1 MNKLKEVLGSQNFL
15 TSVFSLVLLAIT
27 ANGIELNASPEELS
41 DLFYGKNIGQIGSI
55 LLIQFFTPLMK
66 IGRTIVKGD
75 FSFAFTKSA
84 NFTTNVLT
92 LVALLLGAFFDEQM
106 VSIIVAFIVQG
117 LNLIIHLM
125 KPAKNPVTE

>member
-27 ANGIELNASPEELS
+27 ANGIELNTSPEELS

-117 LNLIIHLM
+117 LNLIVHLM